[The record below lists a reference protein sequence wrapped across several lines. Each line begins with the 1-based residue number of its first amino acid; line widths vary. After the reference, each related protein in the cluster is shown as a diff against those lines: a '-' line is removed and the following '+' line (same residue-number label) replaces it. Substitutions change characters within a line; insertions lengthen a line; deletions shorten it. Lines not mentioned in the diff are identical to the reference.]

1 MSRRPDLRV
10 VQGHEPMA
18 EPQGPHRAQP
28 RARMLVVTSGADGI
42 GKTQL
47 AANLA
52 VALAERGARVTLVD
66 GDLAQGQ
73 LDLVLGVT
81 PRWDLGHVLAGERS
95 LDEVETVGPQGVKLI
110 AAPAHAPELAEIDD
124 LRRERLVRAIAGL
137 EATDFVIVDTA
148 AGAGRTTLD
157 LCRLAHDLVVVA
169 TPETM
174 SAPEAYGLVRTL
186 HTEGALSRAPRLVV
200 NLVGSDDEAEDTVAR
215 LQMFAR
221 HFLRLEFERLGVVP
235 ADPSVPMATRQQEP
249 VVVAAPQ
256 SSAAVAYRALAARL
270 WKPVPAGPD
279 VDALPSSLRL
289 RA

>member
-1 MSRRPDLRV
+1 
-10 VQGHEPMA
+10 MA
-18 EPQGPHRAQP
+18 EPQTPHRAQP
-28 RARMLVVTSGADGI
+28 RARTLVVTSGADGI
-42 GKTQL
+42 GKTQV

-81 PRWDLGHVLAGERS
+81 PRWDLGQVLAGERT
-95 LDEVETVGPQGVKLI
+95 LDEVAIAGPQGVKLI

-124 LRRERLVRAIAGL
+124 VRRERLVRAIAAL
-137 EATDFVIVDTA
+137 DATDFVIVDTV

-157 LCRLAHDLVVVA
+157 LCRLAHDLLVVA

-186 HTEGALSRAPRLVV
+186 HAEGALARSPRLVV
-200 NLVGSDDEAEDTVAR
+200 NLAGSDDEAEDTVAR

-235 ADPSVPMATRQQEP
+235 SDPSVPMATRQQEP
-249 VVVAAPQ
+249 VVVSAPQ
-256 SSAAVAYRALAARL
+256 SPAAAAFRELAARL

-279 VDALPSSLRL
+279 VDALPSSPVRL